1 MGNIYID
8 DARFVNEQYKNP
20 NGLNIRISIHDKYST
35 NKMGLHNWYFTVI
48 RFEDGM
54 KVLELGAGSA
64 VMWVNH
70 KDIISRLSTLVLSD
84 MSEGMLMEAKKNLG
98 ELENVDYE
106 VIDIQDIPYED
117 NTFDIVIANCML
129 YHVPNINKAISEVRR
144 VLKPA
149 GYFYAGTSG
158 KNGILETV
166 VTILEQNISYN
177 NNFSLENGGDKLNP
191 FFSSVEIKRYKD
203 SLEVTN
209 IDDLILGIGKMND
222 DEFYSCYIKDALAS
236 RNYAND
242 SKVKETVEKIKAKV
256 KDGNVDKVQISKD
269 GEIVLSVP
277 VNVGIIGGIVG
288 LAAAPWAF
296 IAATIATLG
305 FGCRIEIVKKDGTT
319 DEIV

>member
-20 NGLNIRISIHDKYST
+20 NGLNTRISIHDKYST

-177 NNFSLENGGDKLNP
+177 NIFSLENGGDKLNP

-209 IDDLILGIGKMND
+209 IDDLMDYIYSGITFEN
-222 DEFYSCYIKDALAS
+222 SCTL
-236 RNYAND
+236 
-242 SKVKETVEKIKAKV
+242 SKTEVKEILLSHMVDGVLKLP
-256 KDGNVDKVQISKD
+256 KDQ
-269 GEIVLSVP
+269 
-277 VNVGIIGGIVG
+277 G
-288 LAAAPWAF
+288 LF
-296 IAATIATLG
+296 IAWGNNT
-305 FGCRIEIVKKDGTT
+305 
-319 DEIV
+319 